1 MSQFFYPFALPSEGM
16 SSAPRIEA
24 AAERSELV
32 RQALVFARTAHADQ
46 VRQTGSG
53 EVPFIEHPIAVG
65 EHLASEGFGDEVIA
79 AGLLHD
85 VIEHGGVKLDELR
98 RRFGD
103 EVADLVGVLTE
114 SESIGP
120 YEERKQE
127 HRERVAAAGREAH
140 AVFTADKTANVET
153 LRDAYAVEGE
163 DVDAELPVSLDLKIF
178 VWELDLEM
186 LFHAAPDLP
195 LVDRFADEMARLW
208 GQRAAWARGGVD
220 GGG

>member
-1 MSQFFYPFALPSEGM
+1 M

-24 AAERSELV
+24 AARRS
-32 RQALVFARTAHADQ
+32 ALIRDALALAREAHAGQ
-46 VRQTGSG
+46 VRLTGSG
-53 EVPFIEHPIAVG
+53 EMPFVEHPLAVA
-65 EHLASEGFGDEVIA
+65 EHLASEGFGDEVVA

-85 VIEHGGVKLDELR
+85 VVEHAGVELAELR
-98 RRFGD
+98 DRFGN

-114 SESIGP
+114 SETIGA
-120 YEERKQE
+120 YEERKEE

-153 LRDAYAVEGE
+153 LREAYAVEGE
-163 DVDAELPVSLDLKIF
+163 EVDTELPVSLDLKIF

-186 LFHAAPDLP
+186 LFRRAPELP

-208 GQRAAWARGGVD
+208 GQRAAWARGGSD

>member
-1 MSQFFYPFALPSEGM
+1 M
-16 SSAPRIEA
+16 SSAPRIDA
-24 AAERSELV
+24 AAQRSELI
-32 RQALVFARTAHADQ
+32 RDALAAAREAHAGQ

-53 EVPFIEHPIAVG
+53 EMPFIEHPLAVA
-65 EHLASEGFGDEVIA
+65 EHLAGEGFGEEVVA

-85 VIEHGGVKLDELR
+85 VVEHAGLELEDVR

-114 SESIGP
+114 SEGIGP
-120 YEERKQE
+120 YEERKGE

-153 LRDAYAVEGE
+153 LREAYAVEGE
-163 DVDAELPVSLDLKIF
+163 NVDAELPVSLDLKIF

-186 LFHAAPDLP
+186 LFHSAPELP
-195 LVDRFADEMARLW
+195 LVDRFADEMAKLW
-208 GQRAAWARGGVD
+208 GQRAAWARSGAD

>member
-1 MSQFFYPFALPSEGM
+1 M
-16 SSAPRIEA
+16 SSAQRIDA
-24 AAERSELV
+24 AAQRS
-32 RQALVFARTAHADQ
+32 ALIRDALALAREAHAGQ

-53 EVPFIEHPIAVG
+53 EMPFIEHPLAVA
-65 EHLASEGFGDEVIA
+65 EHLANEGFGDEVVA

-85 VIEHGGVKLDELR
+85 VVEHAGVSLEELR
-98 RRFGD
+98 ERFGD

-114 SESIGP
+114 SEAIGP
-120 YEERKQE
+120 YEERKGE
-127 HRERVAAAGREAH
+127 HRDRVAAAGREAH

-153 LRDAYAVEGE
+153 LREAYAVEGE

-186 LFHAAPDLP
+186 LFHAAPELP
-195 LVDRFADEMARLW
+195 LVDRFADEMAKLW
-208 GQRAAWARGGVD
+208 GQRAAWARSGAD

>member
-1 MSQFFYPFALPSEGM
+1 M
-16 SSAPRIEA
+16 SSAPRIDA
-24 AAERSELV
+24 AAQRSELI
-32 RQALVFARTAHADQ
+32 RDALAMASEAHAGQ
-46 VRQTGSG
+46 TRQTGSG
-53 EVPFIEHPIAVG
+53 EMPFIEHPLAVA
-65 EHLASEGFGDEVIA
+65 EHLASEDFGDEVVA

-85 VIEHGGVKLDELR
+85 VVEHAGLELEELR

-114 SESIGP
+114 SEVIGP
-120 YEERKQE
+120 YEERKGE

-153 LRDAYAVEGE
+153 LREAYAVEGE

-186 LFHAAPDLP
+186 LFHSAPELP
-195 LVDRFADEMARLW
+195 LVDRFADEMAKLW
-208 GQRAAWARGGVD
+208 GQRAAWARSGAD

>member
-1 MSQFFYPFALPSEGM
+1 M

-32 RQALVFARTAHADQ
+32 RDALSLAREAHDGQ
-46 VRQTGSG
+46 VRRTGSG
-53 EVPFIEHPIAVG
+53 EHPFIEHPVAVA
-65 EHLASEGFGDEVIA
+65 EHLSREGFAYEVLA

-85 VIEHGGVKLDELR
+85 VVEHTEVRLEDVRE
-98 RRFGD
+98 RFGE

-114 SESIGP
+114 SDSIAP
-120 YEERKQE
+120 YEARKEE
-127 HRERVAAAGREAH
+127 HRERVAAAGHEAH

-153 LRDAYAVEGE
+153 LREAYAVKGE

-186 LFHAAPDLP
+186 LFRAAPELS
-195 LVDRFADEMARLW
+195 LVDRFADEMAKLW
-208 GQRAAWARGGVD
+208 GQRAAWARGGAD
-220 GGG
+220 GSG

>member
-1 MSQFFYPFALPSEGM
+1 M

-32 RQALVFARTAHADQ
+32 RSALSLAREAHAGQ
-46 VRQTGSG
+46 VRKTGSG
-53 EVPFIEHPIAVG
+53 ELPFIEHPIAVA
-65 EHLASEGFGDEVIA
+65 EHLAEEGFGDEVVA

-85 VIEHGGVKLDELR
+85 VVEHTDVALDELR
-98 RRFGD
+98 NRIGN

-114 SESIGP
+114 SETIDP
-120 YEERKQE
+120 YEARKEEQ
-127 HRERVAAAGREAH
+127 RERIAAAGHEVH

-153 LRDAYAVEGE
+153 LREAYAVKGE

-186 LFHAAPDLP
+186 LFRRAPDLP

>member
-1 MSQFFYPFALPSEGM
+1 MP
-16 SSAPRIEA
+16 SAPRIEA
-24 AAERSELV
+24 AAERSALV
-32 RQALVFARTAHADQ
+32 RDALALARDAHDGQ
-46 VRQTGSG
+46 VRPTGSG
-53 EVPFIEHPIAVG
+53 EIAFVEHPIAVA
-65 EHLASEGFGDEVIA
+65 EHLAEDGFGDEVMA

-85 VIEHGGVKLDELR
+85 VVEHAGVALDELR
-98 RRFGD
+98 ARFGE

-114 SESIGP
+114 SEAIEP
-120 YEERKQE
+120 YEARKEE

-153 LRDAYAVEGE
+153 LRGAYAVAGE
-163 DVDAELPVSLDLKIF
+163 DVDVDLPVSLDLKIF

-186 LFHAAPDLP
+186 LFRRAPELP

-208 GQRAAWARGGVD
+208 GQRAAWARGGAD

>member
-1 MSQFFYPFALPSEGM
+1 M
-16 SSAPRIEA
+16 SSAPRIDA
-24 AAERSELV
+24 AAQRS
-32 RQALVFARTAHADQ
+32 ALIRDALALAREAHAGQ

-53 EVPFIEHPIAVG
+53 EMPFIEHPLAVA
-65 EHLASEGFGDEVIA
+65 EHLANEGFGDEVVA

-85 VIEHGGVKLDELR
+85 VVEHAGIALEELR
-98 RRFGD
+98 ERFGD

-114 SESIGP
+114 SEAIGP
-120 YEERKQE
+120 YEERKGE
-127 HRERVAAAGREAH
+127 HRDRVAAAGQEAH

-153 LRDAYAVEGE
+153 LREAYAVEGE

-186 LFHAAPDLP
+186 LFHAAPELP
-195 LVDRFADEMARLW
+195 LVDRFADEMAKLW
-208 GQRAAWARGGVD
+208 GQRAAWARSGAD